1 MPLQSETITQCLQG
15 DSTKWESVATQ
26 NSSREELKD
35 SHLSTEK
42 VHLYYE
48 KETSHLPKTV
58 SMEHMGD
65 LSRQM
70 GEFA

>member
-1 MPLQSETITQCLQG
+1 M
-15 DSTKWESVATQ
+15 ATQ